1 MVYHSLASVL
11 ALALTLQGIV
21 VTYPGITSEPTS
33 SPQWKT
39 HLLNKVLYGLVGVGA
54 LAIIY
59 TAVRT
64 ISEGRYILLV
74 LYGVA
79 YGLLCIIAF
88 SRRAKFKIRAGA
100 LLLALYIIGV
110 IDMASGGLW
119 SNGPLFLIALVVLAH
134 ILYNLRCGIAATILS
149 LATVAGFAWL
159 AIAQQHTFPLLS
171 LYNAS
176 SPVAWVRVG
185 IVFTLI
191 STIIIISISYL
202 VQHLE
207 GKLHAQ
213 QADYSFV
220 SDVLDMAGTMVVLL
234 TPTGQIIRLN
244 RTCAKIFG
252 IAAPEVHGKF
262 FTDVFVLPPGQT
274 EIKAKIR
281 QILQTH
287 TPLRQELRAPTGNGH
302 EITISW
308 LISPLQIADA
318 NDHLVALGNDVTPQ
332 KQAQRERERLL
343 LAEREQRQ
351 FAESLREAGLALTS
365 TLNLDTLLD
374 RLLDHIGR
382 VVPYDTANIMLID
395 GTIATVTRLRGY
407 NKFDPQMSEDVAG
420 LKFDISTTENLC
432 QLVNT
437 RQPVVIPDVLTYP
450 GWINTS
456 ASRYLRSWAGAPI
469 ATQDK
474 VIACFS
480 LNKIEPG
487 FYRAEHLGRLEIF
500 ASQAALAMEN
510 VRLFQAEARQ
520 RHQAEIL
527 VNTATALTS
536 ALELPEVL
544 DNILTQLKQVIPYD
558 SACIFLLEE
567 NGKTMKSVA
576 GSGFERPEEVIDCVY
591 PADDPL
597 TQQLFQTGQPIVLDD
612 AQTNPYFCGWG
623 GTTTTRGW
631 IGVPLISRT
640 CVIGHLTIDS
650 RQAGAYSPDFVPL
663 AKAFANQAA
672 VALVNAQLFRQ
683 TEEERQISE
692 ALRAFGASLVEARS
706 TPDLLNRIL
715 DYLGKVVPFDSA
727 SVMLVEDGTIR
738 IKAARGLPAD
748 SPAWSMTFKITGQGK
763 DHFLFEQKQPIVMP
777 DVQKDPR
784 WIKIKGDDYIR
795 SWLGVPLVVE
805 DDVIGVL
812 TLDHHIPDFYTER
825 QLAIATT
832 FAQQAAIALENASL
846 FDAVNQRVAE
856 LEAVRQASLGLTSKL
871 ELQDVL
877 YSILET
883 TFQFIRNAKNAHV
896 FLFENG
902 QLTFG
907 ASILEDGTR
916 HVPFAPPRRNGLT
929 YTVVRQGKTIVVPDM
944 KTHPIFADA
953 PPAWDGSI
961 VGIPLKIGAQ
971 IVGAMTVSS
980 YQSRSWSPPELRTLE
995 LLADQ
1000 AAIAIENAR
1009 LYRQVHQHAVEL
1021 ERRVAE
1027 RTFALQTVYQL
1038 TRALSQANQFDDVL
1052 RLALTH
1058 LRRAVPHQFA
1068 AGLLVTD
1075 TAGLL
1080 QIQSDYVLSDEIR
1093 TQVQQTLP
1101 DQLTVIPE
1109 RIDVHYPE
1117 PAADAP
1123 CLATL
1128 GSMMNAPIVVNR
1140 EIVGVLLVSN
1150 QADVPFSPE
1159 QERLLQTITD
1169 QAAEAVRRLQL
1180 LLAAEYQRLGSLIA
1194 DLPNGI
1200 VLLDA
1205 DYRIV
1210 LTNRLA
1216 AALLPQ
1222 LAIGSKLTRIGEHAM
1237 PDILASALADVPY
1250 LIELAD
1256 SPGQAVEIDA
1266 NPVTA
1271 GPETGGYTLVIRDVT
1286 EERLMQKRAQRQ
1298 ERLAA
1303 VGQLAAG
1310 IAHDFNNILTS
1321 IIGYAE
1327 LLLAD
1332 QRLLPDIHED
1342 VERITRQGHRA
1353 AHLVR
1358 QILDFS
1364 RQTITEK
1371 HPLDLVPFVKET
1383 IKLLERTLPEN
1394 INFVF
1399 DAPSDLYLVTADLS
1413 QLQQV
1418 VTNLAVNAR
1427 DAMPAGGTLT
1437 ICLRHAVFS
1446 ASKPPPYSDMPPGPW
1461 VVLKVQDTGIGIPQ
1475 ENQVQI
1481 FEPFF
1486 TTKEVGQGTGL
1497 GLAQV
1502 YGIVKQH
1509 DGFIEVESQLNA
1521 GTTFSIYLP
1530 PHTST
1535 EAPPILAR
1543 SLNLPQGQNQLIL
1556 LVEDDDTVLEI
1567 GQSML
1572 KHLGYRVISATN
1584 GHEALDL
1591 FRQHQLDIDLVLT
1604 DMTMPVMGGA
1614 ELTAALRAH
1623 NPSIKVIA
1631 LTGYP
1636 LDNEAKRLLSEGFV
1650 TWLQKPLRLTT
1661 LAETIQHTLAE
1672 ETDSASGSAM

>member
-1 MVYHSLASVL
+1 M
-11 ALALTLQGIV
+11 
-21 VTYPGITSEPTS
+21 TYPGITSEPAS

-39 HLLNKVLYGLVGVGA
+39 QLLNRVLLGMVGVGA

-59 TAVRT
+59 TVIRT
-64 ISEGRYILLV
+64 ISEGRYILLA
-74 LYGVA
+74 LYSIA
-79 YGLLCIIAF
+79 YGLLCVIAF
-88 SRRAKFKIRAGA
+88 SQRVKFKIRAGT
-100 LLLALYIIGV
+100 LLLSLYLVGV
-110 IDMASGGLW
+110 TDLASGGLW
-119 SNGPLFLIALVVLAH
+119 SNGLLFLIALVVLTH
-134 ILYNLRCGIAATILS
+134 VLYNLRYGIAATILS
-149 LATVAGFAWL
+149 LATIAGFAWL
-159 AIAQQHTFPLLS
+159 AIARQHIFPLQG
-171 LYNAS
+171 LYNTT
-176 SPVAWVRVG
+176 SPMAWIRG
-185 IVFTLI
+185 GLVFTVTC
-191 STIIIISISYL
+191 TIIIFSIGYL
-202 VQHLE
+202 VQYLE
-207 GKLHAQ
+207 RKLHAQ
-213 QADYSFV
+213 QADYSFI

-234 TPTGQIIRLN
+234 TPGGQIVRLN
-244 RTCAKIFG
+244 HSCSKIFG
-252 IAAPEVHGKF
+252 LTIEKVQGKF
-262 FTDVFVLPPGQT
+262 FSDVFVLPPGRA
-274 EIKAKIR
+274 EINAKVS
-281 QILQTH
+281 QILQTG
-287 TPLRQELRAPTGNGH
+287 TSLRQELRAPCQNGGD
-302 EITISW
+302 ITILW
-308 LISPLQIADA
+308 LISPFQIANA
-318 NDHLVALGNDVTPQ
+318 NDHLVALGNDITAQ
-332 KQAQRERERLL
+332 KQAERERERLL

-382 VVPYDTANIMLID
+382 IVPYDAANIMLID
-395 GTIATVTRLRGY
+395 GTTATVARQRGY
-407 NKFDPQMSEDVAG
+407 EKFDRSLSNHIAG
-420 LKFDISTTENLC
+420 LKFDISATDNLC
-432 QLVNT
+432 QLVNS
-437 RQPVVIPDVLTYP
+437 RQPAVIPDVLSYP
-450 GWINTS
+450 GWINTR
-456 ASRYLRSWAGAPI
+456 ASQHLRSWAGAPI

-480 LNKIEPG
+480 LDKIEPG

-520 RHQAEIL
+520 RYQAEIL
-527 VNTATALTS
+527 VNTATVLTS

-558 SACIFLLEE
+558 SACIFLLED

-576 GSGFERPEEVIDCVY
+576 GSGFERPAEVIGCIY

-597 TQQLFQTGQPIVLDD
+597 TQQLFQTGQPIIMDD
-612 AQTNPYFCGWG
+612 AQTNPSFCGWG

-631 IGVPLISRT
+631 IGVPLINRT
-640 CVIGHLTIDS
+640 RVIGHLTIDS
-650 RQAGAYSPDFVPL
+650 RQVGAYSPDFIPL

-683 TEEERQISE
+683 MEEERQISE
-692 ALRAFGASLVEARS
+692 ALRAFGASLVEARN

-715 DYLGKVVPFDSA
+715 DYLGKVVPFDST
-727 SVMLVEDGTIR
+727 SVMLVEDGIVR
-738 IKAARGLPAD
+738 IKAARGIPAD
-748 SPAWSMTFKITGQGK
+748 SPAWSMTFNITDHGK
-763 DHFLFEQKQPIVMP
+763 GRFLFDEKQPLIMP

-784 WIKIKGDDYIR
+784 WIKIEGDDYIR

-812 TLDHHIPDFYTER
+812 TLDHHTPDFYTDR
-825 QLAIATT
+825 HLAIATT

-883 TFQFIRNAKNAHV
+883 TFQFIRNAKNAHA
-896 FLFENG
+896 FLFEDG

-907 ASILEDGTR
+907 ASILEDGSR
-916 HVPFAPPRRNGLT
+916 HVPFALPRRNGLT
-929 YTVVRQGKTIVVPDM
+929 YTVARQGKTIVISDM

-953 PPAWDGSI
+953 PPDWEGSI

-971 IVGAMTVSS
+971 IVGVMTVSS
-980 YQSRSWSPPELRTLE
+980 YQSRTWSPAELRTLE

-1009 LYRQVHQHAVEL
+1009 LYKQVHQHATEL
-1021 ERRVAE
+1021 ERRVAD

-1038 TRALSQANQFDDVL
+1038 TQALSQANQFDAVL

-1058 LRRAVPHQFA
+1058 LRRAVPHQLA
-1068 AGLLVTD
+1068 AGLLVID

-1080 QIQSDYVLSDEIR
+1080 QIESGHNLSNEAR
-1093 TQVQQTLP
+1093 KQVQQTLL

-1109 RIDVHYPE
+1109 KIEAHYPE
-1117 PAADAP
+1117 PITDAP
-1123 CLATL
+1123 HLTTL
-1128 GSMMNAPIVVNR
+1128 ESMMNAPIIVNK
-1140 EIVGVLLVSN
+1140 EIVGVLLVTN
-1150 QADVPFSPE
+1150 PIDAPFSPE
-1159 QERLLQTITD
+1159 QERLLQTIAD
-1169 QAAEAVRRLQL
+1169 QAAETVRRLQL

-1222 LAIGSKLTRIGEHAM
+1222 LTVGSKLTHIGEHAM
-1237 PDILASALADVPY
+1237 PDILASALADVPF

-1332 QRLLPDIHED
+1332 PRLLPDIHED

-1394 INFVF
+1394 INIVF
-1399 DAPSDLYLVTADLS
+1399 DAPSDQFLVTADLT

-1446 ASKPPPYSDMPPGPW
+1446 GSTPPPYPDMPLGPW
-1461 VVLKVQDTGIGIPQ
+1461 VVLKVMDTGIGIPQ

-1509 DGFIEVESQLNA
+1509 DGFIEVDSLLNT
-1521 GTTFSIYLP
+1521 GTTFSVYLP
-1530 PHTST
+1530 PRASPDT
-1535 EAPPILAR
+1535 APLMAR

-1556 LVEDDDTVLEI
+1556 LVEDDDSVLEI
-1567 GQSML
+1567 GQTML
-1572 KHLGYRVISATN
+1572 KHLGYRVITATN

-1591 FRQHQLDIDLVLT
+1591 FRQHQPDIDLVLT

-1614 ELTAALRAH
+1614 ELTAALRAQ

-1636 LDNEAKRLLSEGFV
+1636 LDSEARQLLSEGFV

-1672 ETDSASGSAM
+1672 ETDSTAGSTIKNQNLA